1 MHFGSRSRLV
11 SLGVALLF
19 CPLSLKAQGCL
30 GLSPEPNS
38 GGLDVE
44 LGHQGDGQR
53 VGASVNANIAGRVGM
68 RIGMRWGALSSFAE
82 GGYEARGLL
91 AIPLFKNATNVCVFG
106 EYEQSHDPF
115 VRALGMNTGHVT
127 DYWIH
132 LGYAV
137 AGDIGRLAGVRL
149 TLNVA
154 PELILRRTHIRGRVV
169 YTEPDVHVMEHVRV
183 WGDWYLG
190 GRAMISARYSKYNLS
205 WGLQNR
211 PRIWSDLHWFFRLG
225 FRL

>member
-1 MHFGSRSRLV
+1 MHSGSRYRLL
-11 SLGVALLF
+11 SLGIALLL
-19 CPLSLKAQGCL
+19 CPMTLNAQDCL

-38 GGLDVE
+38 GGLEFE

-53 VGASVNANIAGRVGM
+53 VGASVNGNIANRVGV
-68 RIGMRWGALSSFAE
+68 RFGVGWGAIDSFAE

-91 AIPLFKNATNVCVFG
+91 AVPLFKNFTNVCAFG
-106 EYEQSHDPF
+106 EYEQAHESF
-115 VRALGMNTGHVT
+115 REALGMTSGDLT

-137 AGDIGRLAGVRL
+137 GGDIGRLAGLGFTVH
-149 TLNVA
+149 VA
-154 PELILRRTHIRGRVV
+154 PEVILRRTHIRGRVT
-169 YTEPDVHVMEHVRV
+169 YTEPEVHVLEHIRV

-190 GRAMISARYSKYNLS
+190 GRAMISARHSKYHLS